1 MRRAPLGFSLIE
13 LVIVLA
19 IAAAIVAIAVP
30 NVSGVMDANRLQAA
44 TSMLAGKLAE
54 ARMNALKRNRP
65 VSLLVDP
72 SRGRVLVHTIGPGG
86 APVEIGVPGLL
97 PSGVAFVEPVPQ
109 IQFDSVGRP
118 TNPPPRTLVVEILST
133 RARRS
138 VGVSPAGTIKRE

>member
-1 MRRAPLGFSLIE
+1 VRRAPLGFSLIE

-19 IAAAIVAIAVP
+19 IAAVIVAIAVP

-44 TSMLAGKLAE
+44 TSMLAGKLGE

-72 SRGRVLVHTIGPGG
+72 SRGRVLVKTTGPGG

-97 PSGVAFVEPVPQ
+97 PAGVAFVQPVPQ